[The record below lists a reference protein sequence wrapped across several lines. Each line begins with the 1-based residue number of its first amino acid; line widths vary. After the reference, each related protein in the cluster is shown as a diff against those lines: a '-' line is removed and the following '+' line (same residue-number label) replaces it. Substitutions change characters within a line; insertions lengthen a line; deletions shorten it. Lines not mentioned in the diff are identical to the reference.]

1 MVNSD
6 SVKLDVLAIAAHR
19 DDVEITCGGTI
30 IKLVDTG
37 KKTGILDLTQGEMGT
52 RGTSDDRGREANNAG
67 KIMGLSFRK
76 NLKLPDS
83 AVEVNR
89 ENKLKIA
96 RVIRDTKPELV
107 ILPFWVQ
114 RHPDHLYAMQLG
126 YDACYLAGLQK
137 LEIDGDSDGN
147 GEPHRPR
154 KIIYASSFRDVT
166 HSFYV
171 DVTDQMDRKLKAVS
185 AYKSQFDGTHRS
197 KDIYKPGVDIFNF
210 MSITAAHYGHQVDVK
225 YAEPFCIKESI
236 LVDDPSSMP
245 VRSI

>member
-6 SVKLDVLAIAAHR
+6 PTKLDVLAIAAHR

-30 IKLVDTG
+30 LKQVDNG

-52 RGTSDDRGREANNAG
+52 KGTSEDREREANDAG
-67 KIMGLSFRK
+67 EILGLSFRQ

-83 AVEVNR
+83 GVEVNR

-96 RVIRDTKPELV
+96 RIIRDTKPELV
-107 ILPFWVQ
+107 ILPFWLQ

-126 YDACYLAGLQK
+126 YDACYLAGLKK
-137 LEIDGDSDGN
+137 LEIDGN

-171 DVTDQMDRKLKAVS
+171 DITDQMDRKLKAVR
-185 AYKSQFDGTHRS
+185 AYKSQFDGSPQS
-197 KDIYKPGVDIFNF
+197 KEIFKPGVDIFTY
-210 MSITAAHYGHQVDVK
+210 MSVSAMQYGFQVGVK
-225 YAEPFCIKESI
+225 YAEAFSIKENI
-236 LVDDPSSMP
+236 LIDDPLSMP

>member
-6 SVKLDVLAIAAHR
+6 PVKLDVLAIAAHR

-30 IKLVDTG
+30 IKLIDMG

-52 RGTSDDRGREANNAG
+52 NGTAEDREREADKAG
-67 KIMGLSFRK
+67 KIMGLSFRH

-96 RVIRDTKPELV
+96 RVIRDTQPELV
-107 ILPFWVQ
+107 ILPFWTQ

-126 YDACYLAGLQK
+126 YDACYLAGLKK
-137 LEIDGDSDGN
+137 LDIDGDGA
-147 GEPHRPR
+147 PHRPR
-154 KIIYASSFRDVT
+154 KIIYASSFRDVS
-166 HSFYV
+166 HSFYI
-171 DVTDQMDRKLKAVS
+171 DITDQIDRKLKAVA
-185 AYKSQFDGTHRS
+185 AYKSQFDGSPRS
-197 KDIYKPGVDIFNF
+197 KEIYKPGVDIFNY
-210 MSITAAHYGHQVDVK
+210 MSISAAHYGHQVGIK

-236 LVDDPSSMP
+236 LIDDPSSMP

>member
-1 MVNSD
+1 MAEHSG
-6 SVKLDVLAIAAHR
+6 VKLDVLAIAAHR
-19 DDVEITCGGTI
+19 DDIEITSGGTLV
-30 IKLVDTG
+30 KLVEKG
-37 KKTGILDLTQGEMGT
+37 RKVGALDLTQGEMGT
-52 RGTSDDRGREANNAG
+52 KGTAEDRASEADEAAR
-67 KIMGLSFRK
+67 ILGLSYRQ

-96 RVIRDTKPELV
+96 GIIRETRPELV

-126 YDACYLAGLQK
+126 YDACYLAGLKK
-137 LEIDGDSDGN
+137 LEIG

-154 KIIYASSFRDVT
+154 KIIYSSSFRDIR

-171 DVTDQMDRKLKAVS
+171 DITDQLDRKLKAVA
-185 AYKSQFDGTHRS
+185 AYKSQFDGTPQSRE
-197 KDIYKPGVDIFNF
+197 IYKPGVDIFDF
-210 MSITAAHYGHQVDVK
+210 MTITAAQYGFQVGVK
-225 YAEPFCIKESI
+225 YAEAFTIKENI
-236 LVDDPSSMP
+236 LIDDPSAMP